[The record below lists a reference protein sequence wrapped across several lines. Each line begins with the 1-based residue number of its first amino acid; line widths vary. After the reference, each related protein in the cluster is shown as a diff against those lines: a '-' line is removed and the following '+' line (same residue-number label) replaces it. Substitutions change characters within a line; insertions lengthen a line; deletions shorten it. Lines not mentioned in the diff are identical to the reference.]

1 LLHEAPRFLVSYE
14 FNKQRF
20 DELLKTSVILSDGS
34 CSYKFNL
41 EGFPNKIQMD
51 KPGFYMADDVK
62 LNYIELEQMDSSFY
76 LMLDLKRPIFVLK
89 SRDYVDFVNSE
100 NLIRVMNKGLINLNF
115 DGLSVEKI

>member
-1 LLHEAPRFLVSYE
+1 
-14 FNKQRF
+14 
-20 DELLKTSVILSDGS
+20 
-34 CSYKFNL
+34 
-41 EGFPNKIQMD
+41 MD